1 MTISVTHD
9 RFKLA
14 QVFTIS
20 RGSRSEINVLTVRVT
35 RGGATG
41 WGECVPYARYDETLE
56 SVTTEIEALSGSV
69 TREALYDLLPAGAAR
84 NAVDCALW
92 DLQAKQ
98 AGLSLIHI

>member
-35 RGGATG
+35 RGGAT
-41 WGECVPYARYDETLE
+41 D
-56 SVTTEIEALSGSV
+56 
-69 TREALYDLLPAGAAR
+69 GANVCPMRAM
-84 NAVDCALW
+84 
-92 DLQAKQ
+92 AKP
-98 AGLSLIHI
+98 LKM

>member
-41 WGECVPYARYDETLE
+41 WGECDRIDY
-56 SVTTEIEALSGSV
+56 
-69 TREALYDLLPAGAAR
+69 GAAR
-84 NAVDCALW
+84 W
-92 DLQAKQ
+92 DRP
-98 AGLSLIHI
+98 